1 MVQCWL
7 MNSRCFTLTVAGAAA
22 AAVLMLPP
30 RAAADQVSQA
40 GTPGTAIRP
49 GQQASEPEHRCASD
63 DPAVFWRCAQ
73 EKATAFDPPR
83 TADGRP
89 DFSGYWRHGTE
100 AKEDLE
106 APWDNRARVGVSRE
120 PERDAG
126 PGKSM
131 IVDPPDGKVPLQ
143 PWAEVQKRENE
154 ARYIDQN
161 THCFLSGVPRFMY
174 EAGAYQVLQAPEYI
188 TILSEE
194 AHAFR
199 VIAMDGRPRIA
210 KNIRLWLGD
219 ARGRWEGDTLVIETT
234 NLNGRV
240 FLDRRGRFYTDAA
253 TVTERF
259 TMLDQNT
266 IAYGA
271 TVDDPFVYT
280 RPFTIAFM
288 LRRHT
293 TEGFEIWEDACFE
306 GNKDVEHLYSIG
318 LRKYPGITSA
328 DVPALKARTPGAR

>member
-1 MVQCWL
+1 MG
-7 MNSRCFTLTVAGAAA
+7 SRFTMLSIAGAAA
-22 AAVLMLPP
+22 AVLVLPP
-30 RAAADQVSQA
+30 RAAADQVSQV
-40 GTPGTAIRP
+40 GTPSTAATLS
-49 GQQASEPEHRCASD
+49 QQASEPEHTCASD
-63 DPAVFWRCAQ
+63 DPALFWRCAQ

-100 AKEDLE
+100 AKEDLQ
-106 APWDNRARVGVSRE
+106 APWDNRARVGASRG
-120 PERDAG
+120 RAQDAA

-131 IVDPPDGKVPLQ
+131 IVDPPDGKLPLQ

-161 THCFLSGVPRFMY
+161 TLCFLSGVPRFMY
-174 EAGAYQVLQAPEYI
+174 EAGAYQILQAPKSI

-199 VIAMDGRPRIA
+199 VIATDGRPRIA
-210 KNIRLWLGD
+210 TTIRLWLGD
-219 ARGRWEGDTLVIETT
+219 ARGRWEGNTLVVETT
-234 NLNGRV
+234 NQNGRV
-240 FLDRRGRFYTDAA
+240 FLDRRGTFYTDAA

-259 TMLDQNT
+259 TMLDRNT

-271 TVDDPFVYT
+271 TVDDPLAYT

-288 LRRHT
+288 LVRHT
-293 TEGFEIWEDACFE
+293 TTDFEIWEDSCLE
-306 GNKDVEHLYSIG
+306 GNKDPELLYSIG
-318 LRKYPGITSA
+318 FKKYPGITSE
-328 DVPALKARTPGAR
+328 DVPALKARTPGSR

>member
-1 MVQCWL
+1 MMIRKAL
-7 MNSRCFTLTVAGAAA
+7 EMSSRCFTLTVAGAAA
-22 AAVLMLPP
+22 ASVLVLPP
-30 RAAADQVSQA
+30 RAAADQVSQPSRQ
-40 GTPGTAIRP
+40 T
-49 GQQASEPEHRCASD
+49 SEPQHRCASD

-73 EKATAFDPPR
+73 ETRFDPPR

-106 APWDNRARVGVSRE
+106 APWDNRARVGVPRE
-120 PERDAG
+120 PDAG

-131 IVDPPDGKVPLQ
+131 IVDQPEGKLPLQ
-143 PWAEVQKRENE
+143 PWAQVQKRENE

-174 EAGAYQVLQAPEYI
+174 EAGAYHFLQASGSI

-194 AHAFR
+194 AHAYR
-199 VIAMDGRPRIA
+199 VIAIDGRPRIGQ
-210 KNIRLWLGD
+210 NVRLWLGD
-219 ARGRWEGDTLVIETT
+219 ARGRWEGNTLVVETT
-234 NLNGRV
+234 NQNGRV
-240 FLDRRGRFYTDAA
+240 FLDRRGTFYTDAA

-259 TMLDQNT
+259 TMLDRNT

-271 TVDDPFVYT
+271 TVNDPLVYT

-288 LRRHT
+288 LMRHAD
-293 TEGFEIWEDACFE
+293 GYEILEDACFE
-306 GNKDVEHLYSIG
+306 GNKDVENLYSIG
-318 LRKYPGITSA
+318 FSKYPGITSE
-328 DVPALKARTPGAR
+328 DVPALKARTPGPR

>member
-1 MVQCWL
+1 MG
-7 MNSRCFTLTVAGAAA
+7 SRFTMLSVVGAAT
-22 AAVLMLPP
+22 AAVLVLPP
-30 RAAADQVSQA
+30 RAAADQVSQVE
-40 GTPGTAIRP
+40 TPSTAATLS
-49 GQQASEPEHRCASD
+49 QQASEPEHSCASD
-63 DPAVFWRCAQ
+63 DPALFWRCAQ

-106 APWDNRARVGVSRE
+106 APLDNRARVGAGRE
-120 PERDAG
+120 RERDAG

-131 IVDPPDGKVPLQ
+131 IVNPPDRKLPLQ

-174 EAGAYQVLQAPEYI
+174 EAGAYQILQAPEYI

-199 VIAMDGRPRIA
+199 VIATDGRPRVA
-210 KNIRLWLGD
+210 KTIRLWLGD
-219 ARGRWEGDTLVIETT
+219 ARGRWEGNTLVVETT
-234 NLNGRV
+234 NQTGRV
-240 FLDRRGRFYTDAA
+240 FLDRRGTFYTNAA

-259 TMLDQNT
+259 TMLDPNT

-271 TVDDPFVYT
+271 TVDDPLVYT

-293 TEGFEIWEDACFE
+293 TEGLEIWEDACFE

-318 LRKYPGITSA
+318 LRKYPGITSK

>member
-1 MVQCWL
+1 M
-7 MNSRCFTLTVAGAAA
+7 SRCFTLTIAGAVAA
-22 AAVLMLPP
+22 ALLVLPP
-30 RAAADQVSQA
+30 RAAA
-40 GTPGTAIRP
+40 G
-49 GQQASEPEHRCASD
+49 QASEPEHRCASD
-63 DPAVFWRCAQ
+63 DPAVFWRCAR
-73 EKATAFDPPR
+73 EKVTAFQPPR

-106 APWDNRARVGVSRE
+106 EPWDNRARAGAPRE
-120 PERDAG
+120 GTPAA

-131 IVDPPDGKVPLQ
+131 IVDPADGKLPLQ
-143 PWAEVQKRENE
+143 PWAVVQTRENE

-174 EAGAYQVLQAPEYI
+174 EAGAYQFLQARESI

-199 VIAMDGRPRIA
+199 VIAMDGRPHIA

-234 NLNGRV
+234 NQNGRV
-240 FLDRRGRFYTDAA
+240 FLDRRGRFYSDGA

-259 TMLDQNT
+259 TMLDRNT

-288 LRRHT
+288 LSRHT
-293 TEGFEIWEDACFE
+293 TPDLEIWEDSCFE
-306 GNKDVEHLYSIG
+306 GNKDVEQLYSIG
-318 LRKYPGITSA
+318 LRRYPGVRA
-328 DVPALKARTPGAR
+328 EDVQYLRSRDPAARE

>member
-1 MVQCWL
+1 MG
-7 MNSRCFTLTVAGAAA
+7 SRFTMLSVVGAAT
-22 AAVLMLPP
+22 AAVLVLPP
-30 RAAADQVSQA
+30 RAAADQVSQVE
-40 GTPGTAIRP
+40 TPSTAATLS
-49 GQQASEPEHRCASD
+49 QQASEPEHSCASD
-63 DPAVFWRCAQ
+63 DPALFWRCAQ

-106 APWDNRARVGVSRE
+106 APLDNRARVGAGRE
-120 PERDAG
+120 RERDAG

-131 IVDPPDGKVPLQ
+131 IVNPPDRKLPLQ

-174 EAGAYQVLQAPEYI
+174 EAGAYQILQAPEYI

-199 VIAMDGRPRIA
+199 VIATDGRPRVA
-210 KNIRLWLGD
+210 KTIRLWLGD
-219 ARGRWEGDTLVIETT
+219 ARGRWEGNTLVVETT
-234 NLNGRV
+234 NQTGRV
-240 FLDRRGRFYTDAA
+240 FLDRRGTFYTNAA

-259 TMLDQNT
+259 TMLDPNT

-271 TVDDPFVYT
+271 TVDDPLVYT
-280 RPFTIAFM
+280 RPFTIGLM
-288 LRRHT
+288 LTRHT
-293 TEGFEIWEDACFE
+293 TKDFEIWEDSCFE
-306 GNKDVEHLYSIG
+306 GNKDVEILYSIG
-318 LRKYPGITSA
+318 LKKYPGITSE
-328 DVPALKARTPGAR
+328 DVPALKVRTPTSR

>member
-1 MVQCWL
+1 MTQRWL
-7 MNSRCFTLTVAGAAA
+7 MSRCFRLTVAGAAT
-22 AAVLMLPP
+22 AAVLVLPP
-30 RAAADQVSQA
+30 RAAADQVSQP
-40 GTPGTAIRP
+40 GTPGTAATP
-49 GQQASEPEHRCASD
+49 GQQPSEPEHRCASD

-73 EKATAFDPPR
+73 ENATAFDPPR

-106 APWDNRARVGVSRE
+106 APWDNRARVGAGRE

-131 IVDPPDGKVPLQ
+131 IVDPPDGKLPLQ
-143 PWAEVQKRENE
+143 AWAEVQKRENE

-174 EAGAYQVLQAPEYI
+174 EAGAYQILQAPEHI

-199 VIAMDGRPRIA
+199 VIAMDGRPRIG

-234 NLNGRV
+234 NHNGRV

-271 TVDDPFVYT
+271 TVDDPLVYT

-293 TEGFEIWEDACFE
+293 TEGLEIWEDACFE
-306 GNKDVEHLYSIG
+306 GNKDVEYLYSIG
-318 LRKYPGITSA
+318 LRKYPGVTSE
-328 DVPALKARTPGAR
+328 DVPALKARTPGSR

>member
-1 MVQCWL
+1 M
-7 MNSRCFTLTVAGAAA
+7 LTVAWAAA
-22 AAVLMLPP
+22 AAVLVPP
-30 RAAADQVSQA
+30 ARAAADQ
-40 GTPGTAIRP
+40 
-49 GQQASEPEHRCASD
+49 EHSCVSD
-63 DPAVFWRCAQ
+63 DPALFWRCAQ
-73 EKATAFDPPR
+73 DRGRAFVPPR

-106 APWDNRARVGVSRE
+106 APWDNRARVGASRE

-126 PGKSM
+126 PGKSL
-131 IVDPPDGKVPLQ
+131 IVDPPDGKLPLQ

-174 EAGAYQVLQAPEYI
+174 ESGAYQFLQAPESI

-199 VIAMDGRPRIA
+199 VIAMDGRPRIG

-219 ARGRWEGDTLVIETT
+219 ARGRWEGTTLVIETT
-234 NLNGRV
+234 NQNGRV

-271 TVDDPFVYT
+271 TVDDPLAYT

-288 LRRHT
+288 LTRHT
-293 TEGFEIWEDACFE
+293 TEGLEIWEDACFE

-318 LRKYPGITSA
+318 LRQYPGITSEA
-328 DVPALKARTPGAR
+328 VPALKARTPGSR